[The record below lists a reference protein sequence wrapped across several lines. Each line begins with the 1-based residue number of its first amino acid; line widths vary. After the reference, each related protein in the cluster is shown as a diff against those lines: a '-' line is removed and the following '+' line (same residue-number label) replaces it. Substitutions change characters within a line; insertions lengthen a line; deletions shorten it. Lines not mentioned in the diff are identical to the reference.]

1 MTTDVRSERQ
11 AWVKLP
17 TEADLQAAMPQGGP
31 SAYDFGFLMG
41 MPRLRMAHRRI
52 GPLFGPL
59 FREIMFGPGAL
70 SRAEREM
77 VAGVAAAA
85 QDCRY

>member
-1 MTTDVRSERQ
+1 MVEGKPKQ
-11 AWVKLP
+11 AWVALP
-17 TEADLQAAMPQGGP
+17 SDEEVQAAMSSGGP
-31 SAYDFGFLMG
+31 SPYDFGFIMG
-41 MPRLRMAHRRI
+41 MPRLRLAHRRI

>member
-1 MTTDVRSERQ
+1 MTSVRSEKQ
-11 AWVKLP
+11 AWVDLP
-17 TEADLQAAMPQGGP
+17 SDAELRAVMPGGSP
-31 SAYDFGFLMG
+31 SAYDFGFMMG
-41 MPRLRMAHRRI
+41 MPRLRMAHHRI

-77 VAGVAAAA
+77 VAGVTAAA

>member
-1 MTTDVRSERQ
+1 MPSTSQRQ
-11 AWVKLP
+11 AWVALP
-17 TEADLQAAMPQGGP
+17 SDAEMQARLASSGP

-41 MPRLRMAHRRI
+41 MPRLRLAHPRI
-52 GPLFGPL
+52 GALFGPL
-59 FREIMFGPGAL
+59 FREIMFGPGEL

-85 QDCRY
+85 QDCHY